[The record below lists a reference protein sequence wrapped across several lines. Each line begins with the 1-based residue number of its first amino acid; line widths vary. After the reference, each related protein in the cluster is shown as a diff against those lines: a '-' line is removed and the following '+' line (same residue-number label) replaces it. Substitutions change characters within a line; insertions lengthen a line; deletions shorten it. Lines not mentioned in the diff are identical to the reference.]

1 MLVNEMLQ
9 EDHWTVCLNQFENCN
24 VKEKTEFVV
33 TFCFIDFFLRKV
45 YEILF
50 IRCKNMCFSASLL
63 FY

>member
-45 YEILF
+45 I
-50 IRCKNMCFSASLL
+50 
-63 FY
+63 